1 MRKEKL
7 IIKKLILIALGWVFI
22 ALGVIGIFVPL
33 MPSTIFF
40 ILAAWCFSRS
50 SEKFYNR
57 LINHPRVGKIVR
69 DYYEKRG
76 LPLKTKIV
84 SITTMT
90 AVIGISALFFTDH
103 LIVRLLL
110 LTIAVSVSIYIISL
124 KTLREEITSESE

>member
-1 MRKEKL
+1 
-7 IIKKLILIALGWVFI
+7 LILIALGWVFI